1 MLLVNLGAS
10 LLGNV
15 LKGKGT
21 VRAEEGTIRAEEGIK
36 KKALMPPNPLTNFEI
51 RKHYESEPRF
61 NGVLIIYLR
70 Q

>member
-1 MLLVNLGAS
+1 MLLVTLGAS

-36 KKALMPPNPLTNFEI
+36 KK
-51 RKHYESEPRF
+51 SF
-61 NGVLIIYLR
+61 NAA
-70 Q
+70 

>member
-36 KKALMPPNPLTNFEI
+36 KKL
-51 RKHYESEPRF
+51 
-61 NGVLIIYLR
+61 
-70 Q
+70 